1 MNAAGSSAAPKLSVV
16 VPHYEDL
23 SRLALCLS
31 GLERQTLPRD
41 TFEIV
46 VSDNASPCGLEA
58 IEQVIAGRARLVLA
72 PEKGAGPTRNSGV
85 EAARGEV
92 LAFTDSDCR
101 PEPGWLAA
109 GLAALDAY
117 DLVGGAMQV
126 LVDDPDR
133 MTPTEAFELLFAFNN
148 QRYVSRKGFTVT
160 ANLFCRRDL
169 FDRVGGFRVGLSE
182 DVEWCQRA
190 TGLGY
195 RLGYAADAVVGHP
208 ARKTWAELR
217 KKWERTN
224 KEAYLLYAARSGGLW
239 LYLARAGLMPLSAL
253 AHTPKVLMSTKLAR
267 WDQKLSAAGIL
278 YRLRFWRLIHS
289 VRLLFENRAA

>member
-1 MNAAGSSAAPKLSVV
+1 MNAAGSSATPKLSVV

-23 SRLALCLS
+23 SRLALCLDD
-31 GLERQTLPRD
+31 LERQTLPRD
-41 TFEIV
+41 AFEIV

-58 IEQVIAGRARLVLA
+58 IEKVIAGRARLVLA

-85 EAARGEV
+85 GVARGEV

-101 PEPGWLAA
+101 PEPEWLAA
-109 GLAALDAY
+109 GLAALDAH
-117 DLVGGAMQV
+117 DFVGGRMKV

-148 QRYVSRKGFTVT
+148 ERYVTRKGFTVT
-160 ANLFCRRDL
+160 ANLLCRREL

-195 RLGYAADAVVGHP
+195 RLGYAANAVVGHP

-217 KKWERTN
+217 KKWARTN
-224 KEAYLLYAARSGGLW
+224 KEAYLLYASRPGGLW
-239 LYLARAGLMPLSAL
+239 VYLARASLMPLSAL
-253 AHTPKVLMSTKLAR
+253 AHTPKILMSPKLAR
-267 WDQKLSAAGIL
+267 WDQKLSAIDVL
-278 YRLRFWRLIHS
+278 YRMRFWRLIDS
-289 VRLLFENRAA
+289 IRLLFENREA